1 MASTSTS
8 TNGKVDE
15 PIAKPR
21 AAEPADDDDERSI
34 DNVLGQQILGDFH
47 PGDLVQTA
55 GSVVRGAITAP
66 GAVARSSLGFL
77 SELGLL
83 AAGEESLEP
92 APGDRRFKDEAWS
105 NSRVYSSLLQSYLAF
120 CRSLERY
127 AQRSS
132 DDPRQAERIRFLMS
146 QIADAVAPTNFLL
159 GNPLAVRTAR
169 ETRGM
174 SLLRGARNLAGDV
187 VARRP
192 IPSQVDRSA
201 FEVGR
206 NLAVTPG
213 NVVLRTEMFELIQ
226 YAPQTPQVHELP
238 ILIVPS
244 IVNKFYIFDLAPER
258 SVVEYF
264 VRAGLTVFM
273 IGWRNPQ
280 PRHDRWGMTEYQD
293 AVEAAIDGTTSIR
306 GVNKVNLWAVCGA
319 GPVAVSL
326 AGHYAARRRRRI
338 NSLLLFVA
346 PLDTEAMAQAP
357 SIGAFIDK
365 DSPAAPAPIARRMRQ
380 RRITARDFTLLF
392 SMLRANDLIWNYWVS
407 DYLLGK
413 TPPAF
418 DVLYWNEDA
427 TGMTAQFNHDFAQ
440 FADDNPLVTRGA
452 MEVRGKP
459 IADLAKLGFDSY
471 VIGAKNDHL
480 CIWQSV
486 YRSAQ
491 LLSPRSQFVLGNSGH
506 TQTIVCPPGNR
517 KASFST
523 NPDQSGPADEWLAGS
538 ARHEGSWWDHG
549 VAWTVERSGALIE
562 APAAPGSDELPALTE
577 APGTYV
583 HERA

>member
-293 AVEAAIDGTTSIR
+293 AVEAAID
-306 GVNKVNLWAVCGA
+306 AVD
-319 GPVAVSL
+319 
-326 AGHYAARRRRRI
+326 RRRQQGEPVGGLRRGPGRR
-338 NSLLLFVA
+338 VA
-346 PLDTEAMAQAP
+346 G
-357 SIGAFIDK
+357 GALRR
-365 DSPAAPAPIARRMRQ
+365 AAPAADQLAAAVRRATGHRGDGAGAQHRSVHRQ
-380 RRITARDFTLLF
+380 GQPRRP
-392 SMLRANDLIWNYWVS
+392 RADR
-407 DYLLGK
+407 
-413 TPPAF
+413 A
-418 DVLYWNEDA
+418 EDA
-427 TGMTAQFNHDFAQ
+427 PAT
-440 FADDNPLVTRGA
+440 
-452 MEVRGKP
+452 
-459 IADLAKLGFDSY
+459 
-471 VIGAKNDHL
+471 DH
-480 CIWQSV
+480 
-486 YRSAQ
+486 R
-491 LLSPRSQFVLGNSGH
+491 
-506 TQTIVCPPGNR
+506 T
-517 KASFST
+517 
-523 NPDQSGPADEWLAGS
+523 
-538 ARHEGSWWDHG
+538 
-549 VAWTVERSGALIE
+549 
-562 APAAPGSDELPALTE
+562 
-577 APGTYV
+577 
-583 HERA
+583 